1 MRLLLV
7 QGGGS
12 ATYDDEGN
20 IYVLSNTTDPSI
32 WERYRKYCDELVLM
46 VKRNNWQYKKGEP
59 HIGCDIFDKSLAEI
73 VSAPDIHNPRRN
85 IINLRLRAEAKRI
98 ISEEVRKADRVIVR
112 SPGHWLADIAL
123 EMCRKR
129 GKKYMIES
137 IDFQSEMCWYG
148 VKKLNRLFAPCIEMK
163 TRREI
168 ARAPYVA
175 YVTDH
180 VLQERYPTRGKSVA
194 CSDVEIPALDDSVLA
209 SRLKRMRDTAGGKII
224 FGTVGGVS
232 KVKGQEYVIRALSA
246 LKSEGVTGIEYQLVG
261 YYNRENN
268 VMQRLAES
276 LGVSE
281 QVKFLGTVP
290 HDEISAWY
298 DSLDVYIQPSVT
310 ESQCRSVIEAMSR
323 GCPAACSRVGGMQEY
338 PDKDIMFTAKNVKE
352 IAAVMKKLLD
362 PEERIRQAR
371 KSFDIAKNF
380 ERPKLDAVR
389 DKFYAEFMGAGKP

>member
-1 MRLLLV
+1 MRLLFV
-7 QGGGS
+7 QADAS
-12 ATYDDEGN
+12 LAYDNEGN
-20 IYVLSNTTDPSI
+20 MYVNTNADRAI
-32 WERYRKYCDELVLM
+32 WERYRKYCDELTLLM
-46 VKRNNWQYKKGEP
+46 KRDNKVYTKERA
-59 HIGCDIFDKSLAEI
+59 CAIFSMFDRSLAEI
-73 VSAPDIHNPRRN
+73 VSVPTLRSPRRN
-85 IINLRLRAEAKRI
+85 IFNLKLRAEVYRT
-98 ISEEVRKADRVIVR
+98 ISEEVRRADRIIVR
-112 SPGHWLADIAL
+112 TPGFWLPDTVL
-123 EMCRKR
+123 KMCRKY
-129 GKKYMIES
+129 GKIYMIEA
-137 IDFQSEMCWYG
+137 IDFPSEIFRHSGFM
-148 VKKLNRLFAPCIEMK
+148 LRRISAPYVEMK
-163 TRREI
+163 CRSEI

-246 LKSEGVTGIEYQLVG
+246 LRSEGVTGIEYQLVG
-261 YYNRENN
+261 AGGDWL
-268 VMQRLAES
+268 MRLAES
-276 LGVSE
+276 LGVSG